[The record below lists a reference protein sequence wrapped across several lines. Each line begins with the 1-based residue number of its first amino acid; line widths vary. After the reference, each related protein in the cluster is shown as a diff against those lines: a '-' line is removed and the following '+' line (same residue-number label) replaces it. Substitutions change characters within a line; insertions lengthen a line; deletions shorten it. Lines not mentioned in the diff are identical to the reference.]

1 MQNMNKNQKIAFVT
15 IAIIIILGI
24 SYYIYASGKESE
36 MNFSE
41 LENIENQ
48 TEEETQNTI
57 KVHVSGAVNS
67 PGVVELE
74 ENSRVGD
81 AIEKAGGVT
90 GEASTD
96 TINLAGLLEDGI
108 KIHIPT
114 KQEME
119 QAKLAEGTQET
130 QNESTNMIADT
141 TTGSLTNSSA
151 NSSSKTTSKVNINTA
166 TQTELET
173 LPGIG
178 PATAT
183 KIIEYREE
191 NGKFKSIEEIK
202 EVNGIGD
209 SKYDKIKDLIKV

>member
-24 SYYIYASGKESE
+24 SYYIYASGKETN

-41 LENIENQ
+41 LETIENQ
-48 TEEETQNTI
+48 TKEETKNTI
-57 KVHVSGAVNS
+57 KVHVSGAVNN

-119 QAKLAEGTQET
+119 QAKLAEETQET
-130 QNESTNMIADT
+130 QNESTNIITD
-141 TTGSLTNSSA
+141 TTGSRTNSSA
-151 NSSSKTTSKVNINTA
+151 NSSSKTTSKININTA

-183 KIIEYREE
+183 KIIAYREE

-202 EVNGIGD
+202 EVSGIGD
-209 SKYDKIKDLIKV
+209 SKYEKIKDLIKV

>member
-1 MQNMNKNQKIAFVT
+1 MQDMNRKQKIAFVI

-24 SYYIYASGKESE
+24 SYYIYASGKETN

-41 LENIENQ
+41 LETIENQ
-48 TEEETQNTI
+48 TEEETKNTI
-57 KVHVSGAVNS
+57 KVHVSGAVNN

-90 GEASTD
+90 EEASTD
-96 TINLAGLLEDGI
+96 EINLAYLLEDGT

-119 QAKLAEGTQET
+119 QAKLAKGAQET
-130 QNESTNMIADT
+130 QNESTNIITDA
-141 TTGSLTNSSA
+141 TTGSSTNSSS
-151 NSSSKTTSKVNINTA
+151 NSSAKTTSKVNINTA

-183 KIIEYREE
+183 KIIAYREE

-202 EVNGIGD
+202 EVSGIGD
-209 SKYDKIKDLIKV
+209 SKYEKIKDLIKV

>member
-1 MQNMNKNQKIAFVT
+1 M
-15 IAIIIILGI
+15 
-24 SYYIYASGKESE
+24 
-36 MNFSE
+36 
-41 LENIENQ
+41 
-48 TEEETQNTI
+48 I
-57 KVHVSGAVNS
+57 K
-67 PGVVELE
+67 
-74 ENSRVGD
+74 
-81 AIEKAGGVT
+81 
-90 GEASTD
+90 
-96 TINLAGLLEDGI
+96 
-108 KIHIPT
+108 
-114 KQEME
+114 